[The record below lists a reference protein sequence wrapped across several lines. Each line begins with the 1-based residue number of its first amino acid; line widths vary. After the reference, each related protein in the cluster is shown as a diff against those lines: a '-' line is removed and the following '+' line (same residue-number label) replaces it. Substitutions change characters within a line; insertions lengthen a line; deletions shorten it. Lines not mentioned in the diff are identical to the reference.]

1 MCVPEVGGGLG
12 ADGDGFVLFII
23 SLKNLFDFR
32 GLQQGDTGGELSVA
46 MI

>member
-1 MCVPEVGGGLG
+1 MSVPEVGGGLG

-23 SLKNLFDFR
+23 SLKNLLNLR
-32 GLQQGDTGGELSVA
+32 GLQQGHTGGKLSVA